1 MILDGLIVWIAN
13 FSLVPAD
20 GLHGIK
26 ELIDF
31 IINSDSLPI
40 QSTNG
45 NNSFDV
51 KFCHPSIAIGIQLA
65 TLSQRIDNDLRNG
78 ETNNLNEFVDAVQEP
93 SQMRFC
99 NQIHLF
105 LRGIFLNNKVSTEH
119 CTKVFDIL
127 LKILKENQDVATGLL
142 LPVLFKL
149 SREKEPILQLEL
161 LRGLTQFAVIKVSVS
176 KIAQTLLTK
185 KLIKKIKTFK
195 ENIPTVLNTLNSMTS
210 GALRPLSLDLYLR
223 LWKQE
228 VRFRKVYE
236 RQ

>member
-51 KFCHPSIAIGIQLA
+51 KFCHPSIAIGVQLA
-65 TLSQRIDNDLRNG
+65 ILSQRINNDLSDG
-78 ETNNLNEFVDAVQEP
+78 ETNKLNEFVDAVQEL
-93 SQMRFC
+93 SQIRFG

-105 LRGIFLNNKVSTEH
+105 LRGIFLNNKVSTQH
-119 CTKVFDIL
+119 CTRVFDIL
-127 LKILKENQDVATGLL
+127 LKIVKENQDVATGLL

-176 KIAQTLLTK
+176 KISQILLTK
-185 KLIKKIKTFK
+185 NSIKKLKF
-195 ENIPTVLNTLNSMTS
+195 S
-210 GALRPLSLDLYLR
+210 
-223 LWKQE
+223 
-228 VRFRKVYE
+228 RKIFPPF
-236 RQ
+236 